1 MADEAATA
9 VSDQQHLDQLE
20 PSFMY
25 SVLFKEI
32 VLEIS
37 EDDTKA
43 VKDLSVYCRKKGI
56 LEAEIEDFQ
65 RKYHQRSPI
74 WCKGTWT
81 SIINPMTYSQSAV
94 ERLLSEGGYVLI
106 SAGRNNKM
114 PSDHN
119 LSDATIQERTVNLTI
134 DLTNLYAYS
143 SMMGVYNGDN
153 ETSFFV
159 ILHNVSPDMERAIF
173 IQLGHKYNQESIIY
187 VRRATPT
194 IQQFIYTT
202 GEFSGKYVEGQG
214 YKVLTTNVTDDYS
227 ELKLCPD
234 SIFIFTLNFD
244 FEIMIMGKTR
254 KKTRQ
259 LIDHHTNYI
268 LANRQRQ
275 KF

>member
-43 VKDLSVYCRKKGI
+43 LLEVFFFDFFLS
-56 LEAEIEDFQ
+56 
-65 RKYHQRSPI
+65 
-74 WCKGTWT
+74 KGTWT

>member
-1 MADEAATA
+1 
-9 VSDQQHLDQLE
+9 
-20 PSFMY
+20 
-25 SVLFKEI
+25 
-32 VLEIS
+32 
-37 EDDTKA
+37 
-43 VKDLSVYCRKKGI
+43 
-56 LEAEIEDFQ
+56 
-65 RKYHQRSPI
+65 
-74 WCKGTWT
+74 
-81 SIINPMTYSQSAV
+81 MTYSQSAV